1 MKLILPT
8 LLILAACQE
17 TNLTGIDKYTP
28 PAEDTSLP
36 PEEIV
41 QAEEPEVIEDC
52 PDRIYSPFNCR
63 LTKSAKSNS
72 RHSIHASY

>member
-8 LLILAACQE
+8 LFILAACQE

-41 QAEEPEVIEDC
+41 QAEEPELIEDC
-52 PDRIYSPFNCR
+52 PDRIYSAIQ
-63 LTKSAKSNS
+63 L
-72 RHSIHASY
+72 

>member
-1 MKLILPT
+1 MKLVLPT

-41 QAEEPEVIEDC
+41 QAEEPE
-52 PDRIYSPFNCR
+52 
-63 LTKSAKSNS
+63 A
-72 RHSIHASY
+72 